1 MSDAYDLLITK
12 DEIFQLMVKYG
23 HGLDLRDEEML
34 RSVFADRVE
43 LDFSDLT
50 GQPPTILTS
59 ALLAETALHLTK
71 DMKTLHQITN
81 PRIDVDGDRA
91 TGVFDIVAW
100 HYKPC
105 RDGDSEYVTRGF
117 YDQQFARQDGYWK
130 ITRHKTITAYNTG
143 NPNLFDFTDVPNQS
157 VFPEFGLK

>member
-1 MSDAYDLLITK
+1 MSNAYDLLVTK

-23 HGLDLRDEEML
+23 HGLDLRDGEMM
-34 RSVFADRVE
+34 RSVFADPVE

-50 GQPPTILTS
+50 GQPPTMFTP

-100 HYKPC
+100 HHKPC

-117 YDQQFARQDGYWK
+117 YDQQFERQGGQWK
-130 ITRHKTITAYNTG
+130 ITCHKTIIAYNTG
-143 NPNLFDFTDVPNQS
+143 NPNLFDFTDIPNQ
-157 VFPEFGLK
+157 